1 MNNPEHVKSAVNSQV
16 SSLADDLAQL
26 VMQEHKLLHSELKQI
41 TELADDAIHQLGK
54 ITINL
59 KHSTEEIMSVQAEAE
74 NITEDSCRNK
84 LSMLCD
90 QVNLSTS
97 ETVRTLQFG
106 DILKQLT
113 GHVLKRAVNM
123 DALFTSLASELVK
136 MKLYQQQSDDHESAI
151 EKVSAQLDFMTDQIR
166 NYKYTLPTT
175 NPVKQKN
182 MKKGKIELF

>member
-1 MNNPEHVKSAVNSQV
+1 
-16 SSLADDLAQL
+16 
-26 VMQEHKLLHSELKQI
+26 
-41 TELADDAIHQLGK
+41 
-54 ITINL
+54 
-59 KHSTEEIMSVQAEAE
+59 
-74 NITEDSCRNK
+74 
-84 LSMLCD
+84 
-90 QVNLSTS
+90 
-97 ETVRTLQFG
+97 
-106 DILKQLT
+106 
-113 GHVLKRAVNM
+113 M